1 MADNIPTKILNVI
14 QQVGTEIAEQAVKTS
29 EEVMSTVIT
38 GQELVA
44 DAKPMNE
51 VEMAKAKAEDE
62 RKKQEEMDRL
72 RQAPVSQGRNV
83 EEEVKQIV
91 DEKKSEEDQ
100 KEKEFLEN
108 IKRQRELE
116 EAERNNLMTE
126 PGNSKREQAKHSM
139 SPNKKKSSQTA
150 APNMSSMSATS
161 EFKGGKI
168 D

>member
-14 QQVGTEIAEQAVKTS
+14 QQVGTEVAEQAVKTG
-29 EEVMSTVIT
+29 EQVMNKVIT
-38 GQELVA
+38 GQELVG

-51 VEMAKAKAEDE
+51 TEMAKAKAEDE
-62 RKKQEEMDRL
+62 RKKQEELAKIRSI
-72 RQAPVSQGRNV
+72 PGRNV
-83 EEEVKQIV
+83 EGEVKQII

-100 KEKEFLEN
+100 KQKEFLEN
-108 IKRQRELE
+108 IKRQREME

-150 APNMSSMSATS
+150 APNMSSMSATR